1 MGKRRLFL
9 FAVLLM
15 VSAGTGRIFAGDTA
29 TFVNLGFS
37 NDAKHFMFGQF
48 GILEENSNA
57 YSDIFLV
64 DVASNTFVK
73 SGVKHTEADIPSEP
87 GSTGEGALFNLLEK
101 SVDFKEKYKIDH
113 LVTGRLLYLF
123 VDGEKPK
130 EKLEFRDFQ
139 LNKGYS
145 IRLVQVSSGKGENVS
160 SSFYLDVNITEKSG
174 ELKHYQVG
182 LPNYKRRKVRK
193 YRVKEIILGPD
204 KRSVIFIIQKE
215 EIDKKGSN
223 IRYMIET
230 LKTN

>member
-37 NDAKHFMFGQF
+37 DDAKYFMFGQF

-101 SVDFKEKYKIDH
+101 SIDLKEKYKIDH

-145 IRLVQVSSGKGENVS
+145 IRLVQTSSGKGKKVS
-160 SSFYLDVNITEKSG
+160 SSFYLDVDITEQSG
-174 ELKHYQVG
+174 EL
-182 LPNYKRRKVRK
+182 
-193 YRVKEIILGPD
+193 
-204 KRSVIFIIQKE
+204 
-215 EIDKKGSN
+215 
-223 IRYMIET
+223 
-230 LKTN
+230 